1 MTDNPYI
8 TAYQECLERL
18 LGDAVP
24 VDLVE
29 RRLRPVVLVLLVVG
43 VDVDLD
49 VVAVVAAVIVLGN
62 GNSMLIYR
70 LILITIINY
79 CLNYLL
85 ILIITLGG
93 RDLRRV

>member
-1 MTDNPYI
+1 MPDNLELYRV
-8 TAYQECLERL
+8 TYQEGLEGL
-18 LGDAVP
+18 SGDAVP

-62 GNSMLIYR
+62 ENA
-70 LILITIINY
+70 
-79 CLNYLL
+79 LL
-85 ILIITLGG
+85 IVLS
-93 RDLRRV
+93 